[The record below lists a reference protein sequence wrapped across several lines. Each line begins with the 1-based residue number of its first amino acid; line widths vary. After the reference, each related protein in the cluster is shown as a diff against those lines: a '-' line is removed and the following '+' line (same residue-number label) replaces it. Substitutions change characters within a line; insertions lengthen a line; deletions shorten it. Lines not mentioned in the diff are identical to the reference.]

1 VAPAAPIGAPEV
13 PAPAGPADDLL
24 ARTTELLNSA
34 TALATSSDQG
44 RTLSPSGL
52 AISASAVLH
61 SAEAVVRAALALTV
75 QAPPVTVRAV
85 QAAASPGSA
94 PAAPAVT
101 PTRASTPAFASVRVT
116 DVPTAPPAAT
126 ARVEGGPDSAPA
138 QGGGRGANP
147 GAGAPTDSAQV
158 AAQPSAEPTAPPTAS
173 DVPEEAPTLPTGPGP
188 TAAEPCDPNQ
198 PAGYATSAAAKFGWG
213 KPNRVEDFNGRLDKS
228 WGIYNGAGHGGKG
241 RRTPDAVTVENGVL
255 TITGDP
261 QGNTAGMAWGDGQKY
276 GRWEGRVK
284 APASDRSYNALLL
297 LWPDAENWPVGGE
310 VDFMEMSDHT
320 RQSTDMFLH
329 YGRSN
334 SQLHGEV
341 KIDATQWHNWAVEWT
356 PDHVAVF
363 VDGKQW
369 WRTDKKEALP
379 PGPMHLTIQ
388 LDWFPKSG
396 AAVQTSHMYV
406 DWVRQ
411 YPLNAAG
418 DGTATEG
425 MPVNAKPG
433 LVRSALPAP

>member
-1 VAPAAPIGAPEV
+1 V
-13 PAPAGPADDLL
+13 
-24 ARTTELLNSA
+24 
-34 TALATSSDQG
+34 
-44 RTLSPSGL
+44 
-52 AISASAVLH
+52 
-61 SAEAVVRAALALTV
+61 
-75 QAPPVTVRAV
+75 
-85 QAAASPGSA
+85 
-94 PAAPAVT
+94 
-101 PTRASTPAFASVRVT
+101 
-116 DVPTAPPAAT
+116 
-126 ARVEGGPDSAPA
+126 ARVEGGPDGVTGSAPD
-138 QGGGRGANP
+138 QGSGRSANP
-147 GAGAPTDSAQV
+147 VAGAPATNSAQA
-158 AAQPSAEPTAPPTAS
+158 AAQPSTDPTAPPTAS
-173 DVPEEAPTLPTGPGP
+173 DVPEDAPTPGTSPTGPAP
-188 TAAEPCDPNQ
+188 TATEPCDPDQ
-198 PAGYATSAAAKFGWG
+198 PPGYATSAAAKFGWG
-213 KPNRVEDFNGRLDKS
+213 KPNRVEDFAGRLDKS

-356 PDHVAVF
+356 PDHIAAF

-369 WRTDKKEALP
+369 WSTDKKEALP

-388 LDWFPKSG
+388 LDWFPKGG

-411 YPLNAAG
+411 YPLNAANPSVDAPA
-418 DGTATEG
+418 DGSSAEG
-425 MPVNAKPG
+425 VPVNAKPG
-433 LVRSALPAP
+433 LVRSAVPAP

>member
-1 VAPAAPIGAPEV
+1 MRTTNLPVPPPGPAV
-13 PAPAGPADDLL
+13 PAPA
-24 ARTTELLNSA
+24 
-34 TALATSSDQG
+34 
-44 RTLSPSGL
+44 
-52 AISASAVLH
+52 
-61 SAEAVVRAALALTV
+61 LTGV
-75 QAPPVTVRAV
+75 GA
-85 QAAASPGSA
+85 
-94 PAAPAVT
+94 
-101 PTRASTPAFASVRVT
+101 
-116 DVPTAPPAAT
+116 PTAPAPAGAT
-126 ARVEGGPDSAPA
+126 ARVEGAPDRLAGTTPA
-138 QGGGRGANP
+138 
-147 GAGAPTDSAQV
+147 
-158 AAQPSAEPTAPPTAS
+158 PSAVPTAVPTADEGAATPAPQTVARPTTEPPAPPMAS
-173 DVPEEAPTLPTGPGP
+173 DDPEDAPPAPP
-188 TAAEPCDPNQ
+188 AASGAAPSATDPCHPDE

-213 KPNRVEDFNGRLDKS
+213 KPNRVDDFSGRLDKS
-228 WGIYNGAGHGGKG
+228 WGVYNGPGHGGKG
-241 RRTPDAVTVENGVL
+241 RRTPDAVSVENGAL

-329 YGRSN
+329 YGSSN

-341 KIDATQWHNWAVEWT
+341 TIDATEWHNWAVEWT
-356 PDHVAVF
+356 PDHITAF

-369 WRTDKKEALP
+369 FHTDKKEALP
-379 PGPMHLTIQ
+379 PGPMHLCIQ

-411 YPLNAAG
+411 YSL
-418 DGTATEG
+418 D
-425 MPVNAKPG
+425 
-433 LVRSALPAP
+433 PAP